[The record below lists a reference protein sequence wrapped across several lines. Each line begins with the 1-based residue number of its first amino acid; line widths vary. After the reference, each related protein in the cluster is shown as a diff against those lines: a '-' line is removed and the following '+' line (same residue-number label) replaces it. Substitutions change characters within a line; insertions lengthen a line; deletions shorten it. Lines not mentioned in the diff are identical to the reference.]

1 MKALSR
7 LRALTR
13 NLLRPAAREQELDEE
28 LRAFAE
34 MAVQARIAAGMG
46 EAEARRAV
54 AIEMGKV
61 DTVKEEVRAVRAG
74 AGLESLGR
82 DLALAVRQLRRA
94 PAFAAT
100 VVATLALAMGANA
113 AVFSVIRAVLLAPP
127 PYHEPDRLMVI
138 WSNLDLAGYRR
149 APLSGPELL
158 DLREH
163 ARGFQDVGA
172 IWTTTA
178 QISGEGEPEQLRVG
192 LVTANFLSLLG
203 VEPRLGRNFEPA
215 EEGQG
220 APKVVI
226 LSDALWRRRF
236 GADPRVVGRT
246 VRMDGG
252 GVTVI
257 GVAPAGLRLAFAP
270 DANVPPDLQAFAP
283 FLSDHARDPRDQYY
297 LRTVARLAPGV
308 APEAAARE
316 VAEIGTRLEAE
327 HTEYEASGRS
337 FFAVGLQDDAVRP
350 VRPVLLALM
359 GTVGLLLLL
368 ACVNVANLLLGRELA
383 RREQMA
389 VRAALGATRGRL
401 VLQVMVETLVLACLG
416 LLAGLA
422 VGQVLLHLLIAL
434 RPAALSRIG
443 LENIG
448 LDPPVLAFTGGV
460 GLIAAIVV
468 SLVGLRGA
476 MRPHLEAVLRA
487 GGRSDDD
494 APRRRLRRALVI
506 SQVALGTI
514 LLVGAG
520 LLVRSFVAL
529 TQVDLGFH
537 AERVLT
543 FRLSLPRGRYRTV
556 AAGTEFARRLED
568 RLRALP
574 GVEAVGAVSALPYDD
589 LPNWSTSYTYDG
601 VDPKSRGGREA
612 DARSV
617 SPGWFETI
625 GAELVA
631 GRGFEESDDEAGPP
645 VVVVDER
652 LAEKAWPG
660 RDAIGQR
667 LQVDFVTDAGF
678 VPTWALVVGVV
689 RHIRHR
695 DLTEVVREQV
705 YVPHRQSPRNPMAW
719 ALRTKGKTRVEE
731 ATIRRIV
738 AQLDGELPVYDVRP
752 LAAYVGDA
760 QGRARFTMVLS
771 AAFAAL
777 ALLLAAIGIYG
788 VMSYSVTRRRREI
801 GVRLA
806 LGARAGQV
814 RRAVLGDG
822 LLLAGTGLAVGLAGA
837 ALLTRTAASLL
848 YAVSPLDPLTYAA
861 VTAALVAVAVLATWA
876 PARRATR
883 FEPIE
888 ILRSEN

>member
-1 MKALSR
+1 MEAFSR
-7 LRALTR
+7 LRALVR
-13 NLLRPAAREQELDEE
+13 NLLRPAARERELDEE
-28 LRAFAE
+28 LRAYVD
-34 MAVQARIAAGMG
+34 MAVQARVAAGMG
-46 EAEARRAV
+46 AAEARRSVMAQ
-54 AIEMGKV
+54 MGKV

-82 DLALAVRQLRRA
+82 DLALALRQLRRA
-94 PAFAAT
+94 PAFAAA
-100 VVATLALAMGANA
+100 VVATLALAIGANA
-113 AVFSVIRAVLLAPP
+113 AVFSVIQAVLLAPP
-127 PYHEPDRLMVI
+127 AYREPDRLMVI
-138 WSNLDLAGYRR
+138 WSNLDLAGYKR

-158 DLREH
+158 DLREQ
-163 ARGFQDVGA
+163 ASSFQDIAA

-178 QISGEGEPEQLRVG
+178 QISAEGEPEQLRVG
-192 LVTANFLSLLG
+192 LVSANFFSILG
-203 VEPRLGRNFEPA
+203 VEPRLGRNFEPT

-220 APKVVI
+220 APRVVI

-236 GADPRVVGRT
+236 GADPGVVGRT
-246 VRMDGG
+246 VHMDGG
-252 GVTVI
+252 SVTVV
-257 GVAPAGLRLAFAP
+257 GVAPPELRLAFAP
-270 DANVPPDLQAFAP
+270 DANVPPELQAFAP
-283 FLSDHARDPRDQYY
+283 FPSDHARDPRDQYY
-297 LRTVARLAPGV
+297 LRTVGRLSSGV
-308 APEAAARE
+308 SPAEAERE
-316 VAEIGTRLEAE
+316 IAEIGARMEAE
-327 HTEYEASGRS
+327 HTEYDASGRS

-350 VRPVLLALM
+350 VRPVLLTLL

-368 ACVNVANLLLGRELA
+368 ACVNVANLLIGRELA

-401 VLQVMVETLVLACLG
+401 VRQVMVETLVLASLG
-416 LLAGLA
+416 LLAGLV
-422 VGQVLLHLLIAL
+422 VGQASLHLLVAF
-434 RPAALSRIG
+434 RPAALSRFGPERIS
-443 LENIG
+443 
-448 LDPPVLAFTGGV
+448 LDAPVLAFTAGV
-460 GLIAAIVV
+460 GLVAAVAV

-476 MRPHLEAVLRA
+476 MRDDLESVLRGA
-487 GGRSDDD
+487 GRSGDD
-494 APRRRLRRALVI
+494 APRRRMRRLLVV

-520 LLVRSFVAL
+520 LLVRSFIAL
-529 TQVDLGFH
+529 TQVDPGFH
-537 AERVLT
+537 ADRVLT
-543 FRLSLPRGRYRTV
+543 FRLSLPRGRYRSV
-556 AAGTEFARRLED
+556 AASTEFARRLED

-574 GVEAVGAVSALPYDD
+574 GVEEVGAVSALPFDD
-589 LPNWSTSYTYDG
+589 LPNWSTPYTYGG

-625 GAELVA
+625 GAKLVA
-631 GRGFEESDDEAGPP
+631 GRGFEEADDGAGPP
-645 VVVVDER
+645 VVIVDER

-667 LQVDFVTDAGF
+667 LQVDFVTDQGF
-678 VPTWALVVGVV
+678 VPTWARVVGVV

-719 ALRTKGKTRVEE
+719 ALRTKGQTRVEE

-738 AQLDGELPVYDVRP
+738 AQLDGELPVHDVRP
-752 LAAYVGDA
+752 LLAYVGDA
-760 QGRARFTMVLS
+760 QGRARFTMVLC

-822 LLLAGTGLAVGLAGA
+822 LRLAGTGLAVGLVGA
-837 ALLTRTAASLL
+837 ALLTRAAASLL
-848 YAVSPLDPLTYAA
+848 YAVSPLDPVTYAA
-861 VTAALVAVAVLATWA
+861 VAAGLAAVAALASWA

-883 FEPIE
+883 FEPTE
-888 ILRSEN
+888 VLRSE